1 MYMLAVGESEH
12 CDACT
17 HVCSLYTVAVG
28 EGVHSHACTHVQRG
42 RYVFASERM
51 QHICR
56 APKDGSEDR
65 IPRAK
70 SELPSDC
77 GAEDIDIDQGRRS
90 SLSLD
95 RTSFSFLEPGCSRPG
110 TSEAA
115 NIQSGGNA
123 AGRTARAS
131 PHGYSASRDSSP
143 RQGQSEIRLIRG
155 LSLTLPASQTP
166 RSHHSS
172 SAEAPLAISSSPR
185 ISWPLSK
192 AICPPRSSPAA
203 SPRVLRG
210 ISQPSLSPS
219 HPYVGDHRGG
229 VADGRDGGGWGQGE
243 PYQAT
248 EGRQSTNPPPII
260 SRPPSSPPNLNEFVD
275 NATDAQVI
283 RAD

>member
-1 MYMLAVGESEH
+1 MGKPISTHPLSRFLRAYSVLYAH
-12 CDACT
+12 CEACA
-17 HVCSLYTVAVG
+17 HVS
-28 EGVHSHACTHVQRG
+28 SCTCLQLVR
-42 RYVFASERM
+42 VS
-51 QHICR
+51 IVTR
-56 APKDGSEDR
+56 AHMCV
-65 IPRAK
+65 
-70 SELPSDC
+70 LC
-77 GAEDIDIDQGRRS
+77 TRS
-90 SLSLD
+90 QLV
-95 RTSFSFLEPGCSRPG
+95 RVC
-110 TSEAA
+110 
-115 NIQSGGNA
+115 IV
-123 AGRTARAS
+123 
-131 PHGYSASRDSSP
+131 
-143 RQGQSEIRLIRG
+143 
-155 LSLTLPASQTP
+155 LTLPASQTP

-192 AICPPRSSPAA
+192 AIGPPRSSPAA